1 MNLIIPDDHENIDAQ
16 IVSDIDT
23 NEIYLTPNDNID
35 QTQNIQP
42 ISNIIELNKD
52 DVDEINNRNN
62 ELNNIYNEDELEDIE
77 EGDNNYSSFSD
88 PLQLATFEQI
98 KSYLTNTK
106 SYFNDSLIQ
115 SVAQIILSNKN
126 NESNDIQNIVSDII
140 ISFTQICKN
149 IKEIEYNFG
158 EIINKSTFNNIVMD
172 TCDRISTK
180 MMSDN
185 IPFSIYLAKS
195 TFEEITRNPEY
206 VANIATDKEL
216 NRYIETLLLG
226 NSNISYDYIVS
237 IKESIDS
244 KMYMIDIVKCVQEY
258 TSFITKD
265 ANKCSTL
272 EEFLLRFKK
281 IIDDSSTYVSNINK
295 TESSSL
301 TNKDILKKKFYDT
314 IINNDNK
321 HIKIGIPVLDA
332 ISNGGFEK
340 GRTTIFSGKT
350 GGGKSTVL
358 INILYSMYKT
368 CNGMFLPEL
377 SIIQKLIENDY
388 NIETFKQYCAASLE
402 SLKKEDIE
410 LYGESKKHIII
421 YFTFENGKEETAKR
435 IMCREGLL
443 THSFWK
449 LIEKDPYLSNMM
461 MKDKGF
467 LFDYDDL
474 PKNMDNELKRRLYA
488 ISQFMKIIDDND
500 RCEYQIIWYPPDTI
514 TAYELR
520 EDIKKEKRKGNIVDA
535 VFVDYPDKMKPIS
548 VSKGDQSWDSLGKVY
563 DNLKSLANQEDVTV
577 ITISQLTRE
586 GNKNSGNK
594 NNIIKAG
601 NTSGSQQKENNA
613 DTLINMNF
621 HSDDD
626 NDTSRTDMF
635 KVYQKNINASRMSI
649 ANQIFNRNN
658 NNKSIQTDMIQLK
671 NFTDQSIRA
680 TEILQLA
687 FALPKLQ
694 TISNYIVKNRD
705 GSSDITFEMY
715 IIYGMYMVTD
725 YIEEAI
731 QSAKFAVETYIMM
744 AKYLFSNK
752 LIDMNMMQICNNKIN
767 EFDKHVEQFKNQVNL
782 LNNNMSNTSNNQ
794 TSYKDFSRNNFN
806 NQNYQSQKFNRPQ
819 IPSGQ

>member
-1 MNLIIPDDHENIDAQ
+1 MNLIIPEDSENISIQ
-16 IVSDIDT
+16 IVSDTDT
-23 NEIYLTPNDNID
+23 DEIYLSNNNNNLDDETK
-35 QTQNIQP
+35 NIQP
-42 ISNIIELNKD
+42 ISNTIELNKND
-52 DVDEINNRNN
+52 INEINNRNN
-62 ELNNIYNEDELEDIE
+62 ELDNIYNEDELEDIDD
-77 EGDNNYSSFSD
+77 DNNSSFSD

-115 SVAQIILSNKN
+115 SVAQIILSNNN
-126 NESNDIQNIVSDII
+126 NESNNIQNIVSDII
-140 ISFTQICKN
+140 ISFSQICKN

-158 EIINKSTFNNIVMD
+158 EIINKSTFNNIVID
-172 TCDRISTK
+172 TCDKISTK

-185 IPFSIYLAKS
+185 IPFSIYLSKS
-195 TFEEITRNPEY
+195 TFEETTRNAKY
-206 VANIATDKEL
+206 VADLATDKEL

-226 NSNISYDYIVS
+226 NSNISYEQVVS
-237 IKESIDS
+237 IKKSIDS

-272 EEFLLRFKK
+272 QEFLLRFKK
-281 IIDDSSTYVSNINK
+281 IIDDSSTYVSNIDKN
-295 TESSSL
+295 ESTSL
-301 TNKDILKKKFYDT
+301 TNKDILGKKFHDT
-314 IINNDNK
+314 IINNENK
-321 HIKIGIPVLDA
+321 HIKTGIPVFDA

-358 INILYSMYKT
+358 INIFYSMYKT
-368 CNGMFLPEL
+368 MNGMFLPEL
-377 SIIQKLIENDY
+377 TILQKLIENDY

-402 SLKKEDIE
+402 SLKNEDIE

-443 THSFWK
+443 TSSFWK
-449 LIEKDPYLSNMM
+449 LIESDPYLSNMM
-461 MKDKGF
+461 KEKGF
-467 LFDYDDL
+467 LFRYDDL
-474 PKNMDNELKRRLYA
+474 PKTMEEPLKRRLFA

-500 RCEYQIIWYPPDTI
+500 RCEYKIIWYPPDTI
-514 TAYELR
+514 TAYELK

-535 VFVDYPDKMKPIS
+535 IFVDYPDKMKPIS
-548 VSKGDQSWDSLGKVY
+548 LNKGDQSWDALGKVY
-563 DNLKSLANQEDVTV
+563 DNLKSLANQEDTTIV
-577 ITISQLTRE
+577 TISQLTRE

-594 NNIIKAG
+594 ANIIKAG
-601 NTSGSQQKENNA
+601 NTAGSQQKENNA

-626 NDTSRTDMF
+626 NDTSKTDMF

-649 ANQIFNRNN
+649 ANQIFNP
-658 NNKSIQTDMIQLK
+658 NKDIKTDMIQLK
-671 NFTDQSIRA
+671 NFTDQSSRA

-705 GSSDITFEMY
+705 NSSDISFETY
-715 IIYGMYMVTD
+715 IVYGLYMVTD

-731 QSAKFAVETYIMM
+731 SSAKFAVETYIMM
-744 AKYLFSNK
+744 AKYLFNNK

-767 EFDKHVEQFKNQVNL
+767 EFEKQIQLFRNQVDL
-782 LNNNMSNTSNNQ
+782 LNNNLSGANNNQ
-794 TSYKDFSRNNFN
+794 TSYKDFSKFNNNYNNNQQQNNF
-806 NQNYQSQKFNRPQ
+806 RPQ
-819 IPSGQ
+819 IPSGK